1 MPNIRQILDK
11 LSELQSRRAL
21 VQQQIGHV
29 EQMFLASDQDPE
41 SYVLRE
47 DSSRVPQ
54 DHIKQFLLDL
64 ETQLREI
71 DDELK
76 SWESLPVGTPAEDK
90 KLADENQSRQV
101 AAKVRKDRKERTA
114 ATKGDKTQ

>member
-21 VQQQIGHV
+21 VLQQLTHI
-29 EQMFLASDQDPE
+29 ETMFLASDLEPE

-54 DHIKQFLLDL
+54 EHIKQFLLDL

-76 SWESLPVGTPAEDK
+76 SWESLPVGTPTEEK
-90 KLADENQSRQV
+90 KLTDETQARQV
-101 AAKVRKDRKERTA
+101 ALKARKDRKERAA